1 MGMNEYMQV
10 DTYSS
15 TVTARQLFWIDYVG
29 ICCKATI
36 EFGRCKAPS
45 HPLLATYTVWA
56 FWKWF
61 DVIYIKMLN
70 IKLVLITVFQR
81 IEFAPFSNEWPTIA
95 FHYSEIPSFSDWTSG
110 QSKNLKKESKIL
122 TRAFQITYF
131 ILIWVYRWI
140 QFFWILNPFFSYEH
154 QPSEVQSDQAM
165 N

>member
-1 MGMNEYMQV
+1 MWGCRKNPKLLTQYKFPLLRTPKSLITSPRIQNSVHLTSSKHTNLRQNTQNTLEHYFLPTVYWLTVDSGFIQRKKMGMNEYMQV

-61 DVIYIKMLN
+61 DAIDIKMLN
-70 IKLVLITVFQR
+70 
-81 IEFAPFSNEWPTIA
+81 
-95 FHYSEIPSFSDWTSG
+95 
-110 QSKNLKKESKIL
+110 KK
-122 TRAFQITYF
+122 Y
-131 ILIWVYRWI
+131 
-140 QFFWILNPFFSYEH
+140 
-154 QPSEVQSDQAM
+154 
-165 N
+165 